1 MNHDEK
7 GDSGA
12 FESLGT
18 PQRRGVVD
26 LEEIGT
32 DVAKTRSTREAIDHP
47 GAVAKLY
54 E

>member
-1 MNHDEK
+1 MNHEA
-7 GDSGA
+7 GGSGI
-12 FESLGT
+12 FRGLGIAL
-18 PQRRGVVD
+18 RRGVVD

-32 DVAKTRSTREAIDHP
+32 FVAETCTVKQAIKHP